1 MLVPCW
7 QHIWQRPSR
16 PLVPVTGTTPLLA
29 FLAGKYETQRCVP
42 PANGNA
48 GLASARLLLAEICQN
63 RLCGPRTAPVASI
76 A

>member
-48 GLASARLLLAEICQN
+48 GLASACLLLAEICQN